1 MPSLDLAGVSPDLR
15 PTATWA
21 SALVHALARAE
32 AASRMPRRLTEPG
45 RPTWDRFR
53 GRLTSVDLLGLLFE
67 DAAVLH
73 GGPFRPASLG
83 APLRLDALPERLVD
97 AWLADLD
104 TLPLTTD
111 SAAYVLDQA
120 RRLGL
125 PTRLARSDLHIVKPH
140 QRVLELPGTAGQL
153 AFHLVTSQPGLTL
166 QDNLTVACDT
176 WQERT
181 LAAIVA
187 LELNAPRTDFILPVD
202 LDALR
207 APGHPLR
214 ARAFDL
220 VVGLHPDKGGLFRVD
235 DQLALWFPN
244 ATIVLV

>member
-1 MPSLDLAGVSPDLR
+1 MPSLDLAGFSPDLR

-21 SALVHALARAE
+21 SALFLAIARAE
-32 AASRMPRRLTEPG
+32 AASRMPLRLTEPG
-45 RPTWDRFR
+45 LATWARFR
-53 GRLTSVDLLGLLFE
+53 GRLTSADLLALLFE

-73 GGPFRPASLG
+73 GGPFRPSSLG
-83 APLRLDALPERLVD
+83 APLRVESLPERLVD
-97 AWLADLD
+97 TWLRDLD
-104 TLPLTTD
+104 TLPLSGD
-111 SAAYVLDQA
+111 SPAYILDQA

-125 PTRLARSDLHIVKPH
+125 PTRLARSDLHAVKPH

-166 QDNLTVACDT
+166 QDNVTVACDT

-187 LELNAPRTDFILPVD
+187 LELNAPRTDFILPVT

-207 APGHPLR
+207 APDHPLR
-214 ARAFDL
+214 TRGFDF
-220 VVGLHPDKGGLFRVD
+220 VVGLHPDKGGLFREQ
-235 DQLALWFPN
+235 DQLAIWFPS